1 MDKSLMRD
9 LTYGMFVLTTKYNEK
24 NVGCFVNTVV
34 QITSEE
40 VTIAVSVNKNNYT
53 NQAIKESKKFAVSIL
68 SEKTRPEV
76 IGKFGFFTSKDVNKF
91 EGFNFSMIQGLPVI
105 LENVCG
111 YFICDLIQVVEMNTH
126 DIFIAKVIDCKK
138 ESVYTPMTYAYYH
151 QVIKGKAPKTAP
163 TYIEEKTEVKSKYKR
178 YQCDVCGHIY
188 DEEKEKVKF
197 EDLPSDWKCPLCK
210 VGKEHFKLIN

>member
-1 MDKSLMRD
+1 MRD

-76 IGKFGFFTSKDVNKF
+76 IGKFGFYIKR
-91 EGFNFSMIQGLPVI
+91 
-105 LENVCG
+105 
-111 YFICDLIQVVEMNTH
+111 
-126 DIFIAKVIDCKK
+126 CK
-138 ESVYTPMTYAYYH
+138 
-151 QVIKGKAPKTAP
+151 
-163 TYIEEKTEVKSKYKR
+163 
-178 YQCDVCGHIY
+178 
-188 DEEKEKVKF
+188 
-197 EDLPSDWKCPLCK
+197 
-210 VGKEHFKLIN
+210 